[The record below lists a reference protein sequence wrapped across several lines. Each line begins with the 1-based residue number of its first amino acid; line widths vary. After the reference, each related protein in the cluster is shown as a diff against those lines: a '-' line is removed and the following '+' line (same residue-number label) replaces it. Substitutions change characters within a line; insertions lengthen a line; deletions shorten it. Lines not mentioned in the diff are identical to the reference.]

1 MPSAR
6 RSARRALAGT
16 AGLAVALTGVS
27 VVAPSASANPTGTGV
42 VISEV
47 YGGGG
52 FAPSGEFPASA
63 YTHDFIEL
71 YNPTSATV
79 DLSTWAVFYGS
90 ATRNTGANLS
100 NKTNLTG
107 SIAPGGRFLIRQAG
121 NAANGAAL
129 PTPDVTGELNLGTAS
144 GLVVLSNQ
152 QGALAPT
159 TGNIAATSGVVDSLG
174 YGTANTFEGAQ
185 LGTVLSGTTS
195 GQRAANG
202 ADTDSNAADFVVA
215 APTPTAAG
223 TAGPLDAASPGAKSA
238 TAGLP
243 VAGFTLAA
251 SGGTAPYAWSAT
263 GTPPGVTVAPDGSV
277 SGTPTESGTFEV
289 TATVTDSAS
298 TPATDSVTFTYT
310 VAETPAV
317 RPVAEIQGTGPESPL
332 KDQAVR
338 TRGVV
343 TAVYE
348 TGGFNGFNIQTPGPD
363 TTPGASDGVFVY
375 GGSGGFASYPAI
387 GDSVEVIGTAAE
399 YTSAAGG
406 VTASLTQISGGSWSP
421 VSPSLG
427 TVTPLATPWF
437 TTAAEREAHEGELV
451 DPSDAAYTVT
461 NSYASWQFGEIG
473 LATGTGPLVQPT
485 EVEDFQ
491 TGAWEALRDQNAAR
505 LVTLDDGK
513 SQNFGGTASG
523 TPSSWIDASHPVRA
537 GAAATLKG
545 SFVVDHRNGLYKLQ
559 PTSPVEGLGTDV
571 AEFANTRTQN
581 AAPADVGGDIRI
593 ATFNVL
599 NYFPTT
605 GQAYVAAGGG
615 NVCTYFN
622 DRAGTPI
629 GSNQCGN
636 PSASSGN
643 GPRGAATQVSFERQQ
658 AKIVAAINKLTASV
672 VSLEELENSVKFGKD
687 RDDAI
692 AKLVTALNADAGAG
706 TWSYVPSPEAADLPL
721 PVQEDVI
728 RTGFIYKSADV
739 TPVGASLVLKD
750 EENFDNAR
758 EPLAQAFKK
767 AGAQD
772 SEAFGVIVNHFKS
785 KGDSTPPATGDNANG
800 VQGAFNGDRVRQAG
814 ALLTFADAFRSARG
828 IEALF
833 LAGDFNSYSKE
844 DPVQVIE
851 AGGYAQVESDTE
863 GEETYFFNGLA
874 GSLDHVYAN
883 EAAQA
888 LVTGADI
895 WNINSP
901 ESVAFQYGRF
911 NYNVTQF
918 FAPDQFGA
926 SDHDPEIVGLDLT
939 ADPLPAGLAVSNV
952 SGTYGKRVAV
962 KVTVDPA
969 ATGTVQVKAGT
980 RVLGSAAVSG
990 GTATVVLPARSLAP
1004 GRTTLTASYSGDDT
1018 YAAASASFIATVAK
1032 ARSVTR
1038 GTVKPK
1044 KVVADRTRA
1053 TIVVRVAG
1061 ADGVRATG
1069 KARITVK
1076 RQGTRTVTVR
1086 NGRAMLRLKKFGSRG
1101 AKRVTIQYLG
1111 SDLLERSTDKLTIK
1125 VRKR

>member
-27 VVAPSASANPTGTGV
+27 VVAPSASAVSTSL

-52 FAPSGEFPASA
+52 NSGATWKS
-63 YTHDFIEL
+63 DFIEIH
-71 YNPTSATV
+71 NPT
-79 DLSTWAVFYGS
+79 GS
-90 ATRNTGANLS
+90 AVSVDGWSVQWRGAS
-100 NKTNLTG
+100 ST
-107 SIAPGGRFLIRQAG
+107 S
-121 NAANGAAL
+121 AANVTPLSGSVPANGYYLVKQADGTGGTRPL
-129 PTPDVTGELNLGTAS
+129 PTPDATGTIAMGGTNGTAILANTIVAQNPAAGPFS
-144 GLVVLSNQ
+144 GS
-152 QGALAPT
+152 
-159 TGNIAATSGVVDSLG
+159 AAVVDLVGVNS
-174 YGTANTFEGAQ
+174 NTFE
-185 LGTVLSGTTS
+185 TT
-195 GQRAANG
+195 
-202 ADTDSNAADFVVA
+202 A
-215 APTPTAAG
+215 APAMSNSQSVTRTAPDADNNSTEFAPGTPSPTNALGETEGFAAE
-223 TAGPLDAASPGAKSA
+223 DPGDRSVVVDRPIQPIQLSV
-238 TAGLP
+238 G
-243 VAGFTLAA
+243 
-251 SGGTAPYAWSAT
+251 GGTAPLTWEAT
-263 GTPPGVTVAPDGSV
+263 GLPAGLSLDGDRIT
-277 SGTPTESGTFEV
+277 GTATATG
-289 TATVTDSAS
+289 TATVTLTVTDSS
-298 TPATDSVTFTYT
+298 TPAKSDTETFTIT
-310 VAETPAV
+310 VTPAGQL
-317 RPVAEIQGTGPESPL
+317 RAIADIQGANATISPIIGQSL
-332 KDQAVR
+332 TA
-338 TRGVV
+338 RGVV

-348 TGGFNGFNIQTPGPD
+348 TGGFNGFNIQAPGPVS
-363 TTPGASDGVFVY
+363 TPGASDGIFVY
-375 GGSGGFASYPAI
+375 GGAGFEDYPEI
-387 GDSVEVIGTAAE
+387 GDSVEVVGNAAE
-399 YTSAAGG
+399 YESAAGG
-406 VTASLTQISGGSWSP
+406 VTASLTQVTNAQWIP
-421 VSPSLG
+421 VTPALG
-427 TVTPLATPWF
+427 TVTPLVTPWF
-437 TTAAEREAHEGELV
+437 ATPEEREAHEGELV

-461 NSYASWQFGEIG
+461 NSYATWQFGEIG

-559 PTSPVEGLGTDV
+559 PTTPVEGLGTDV

-706 TWSYVPSPEAADLPL
+706 TWSYVPSPAAADLPL
-721 PVQEDVI
+721 PAQEDVI

-767 AGAQD
+767 AGAPD

-828 IEALF
+828 VEALF

-939 ADPLPAGLAVSNV
+939 TDPLPAGLAVSNV

-962 KVTVDPA
+962 KVTVDPT

-980 RVLGSAAVSG
+980 RVLGVAAVSG

-1076 RQGTRTVTVR
+1076 GQGTRTVTVR